1 MCSVHS
7 IKCFRQLLVVIFL
20 LRGVQ
25 KDISIAKVFFYNSLN
40 MYSKYV
46 NAGVYVVEFLK
57 LKNRLVNVIIITK
70 IKFPI
75 IIKSA
80 FS

>member
-1 MCSVHS
+1 
-7 IKCFRQLLVVIFL
+7 
-20 LRGVQ
+20 
-25 KDISIAKVFFYNSLN
+25 